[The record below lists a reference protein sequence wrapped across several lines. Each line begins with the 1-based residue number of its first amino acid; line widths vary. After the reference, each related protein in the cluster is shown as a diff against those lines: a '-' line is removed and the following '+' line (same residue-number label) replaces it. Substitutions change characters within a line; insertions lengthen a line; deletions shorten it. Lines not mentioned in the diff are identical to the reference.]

1 MSNIS
6 KTEKRSYLI
15 TLIAM
20 IIHALLVVVNLVVF
34 FRKVPLSTAFDIKS
48 GVLYYMICFIIQAL
62 LLIAFFIFVLSFIK
76 NINKKDFFN
85 SGNYNKIFFSSII
98 IMVYGTLNSMKS
110 LIGVDV
116 TYKELLSTTPY
127 TTVLLLS
134 ISLMMLNFL
143 TIYNESE
150 SMKEEHDLTV

>member
-6 KTEKRSYLI
+6 NTEKRSYLI

>member
-6 KTEKRSYLI
+6 NTEKRSYLI

-34 FRKVPLSTAFDIKS
+34 FRKIPLSTAFDIKS

>member
-6 KTEKRSYLI
+6 NTEKRSYLI

-98 IMVYGTLNSMKS
+98 IMVYGTLNSMKN

>member
-6 KTEKRSYLI
+6 NTEKRSYLI

-98 IMVYGTLNSMKS
+98 IIVYGTLNSMKS

>member
-1 MSNIS
+1 MSKIS
-6 KTEKRSYLI
+6 NTEKRSYLI

-34 FRKVPLSTAFDIKS
+34 FRKVPLSIAFDIKS

>member
-6 KTEKRSYLI
+6 NTEKRSYLI

-150 SMKEEHDLTV
+150 SMKEEHNLTV

>member
-1 MSNIS
+1 MSKIS
-6 KTEKRSYLI
+6 NTEKRSYLI

-143 TIYNESE
+143 SIYNESE

>member
-6 KTEKRSYLI
+6 NTEKRSYLI

-20 IIHALLVVVNLVVF
+20 IIHTLLVVVNLVVF

>member
-6 KTEKRSYLI
+6 NTEKRSYLI

-85 SGNYNKIFFSSII
+85 SRNYNKIFFSSII

>member
-6 KTEKRSYLI
+6 NTEKRSYLI

-34 FRKVPLSTAFDIKS
+34 FRKVPLSTAFDINS

>member
-1 MSNIS
+1 MSKIS
-6 KTEKRSYLI
+6 NTEKRSYLI

-48 GVLYYMICFIIQAL
+48 GVLYYMICFIIQVL

>member
-1 MSNIS
+1 
-6 KTEKRSYLI
+6 
-15 TLIAM
+15 
-20 IIHALLVVVNLVVF
+20 
-34 FRKVPLSTAFDIKS
+34 
-48 GVLYYMICFIIQAL
+48 
-62 LLIAFFIFVLSFIK
+62 FIK

>member
-1 MSNIS
+1 MSKIS
-6 KTEKRSYLI
+6 NTEKRSYLI

-34 FRKVPLSTAFDIKS
+34 FRKIPLSTAFDIKS

>member
-6 KTEKRSYLI
+6 NTEKRSYLI

-20 IIHALLVVVNLVVF
+20 IVHALLVVVNLVVF

-98 IMVYGTLNSMKS
+98 IMVYGTLNSMKN

-150 SMKEEHDLTV
+150 SMKEEHDLTI

>member
-1 MSNIS
+1 MSKIS
-6 KTEKRSYLI
+6 NTEKRSYLI

-134 ISLMMLNFL
+134 ISLMMINFL

>member
-6 KTEKRSYLI
+6 NTEKRSYLI

-62 LLIAFFIFVLSFIK
+62 LLIAFFIFVLNFIK

>member
-1 MSNIS
+1 MSKIS
-6 KTEKRSYLI
+6 NTEKRSYLI

-20 IIHALLVVVNLVVF
+20 IIHALLVVVNLEVF

-143 TIYNESE
+143 TIYNESK
-150 SMKEEHDLTV
+150 SIKKENDLTV

>member
-1 MSNIS
+1 MSKIS
-6 KTEKRSYLI
+6 NTEKRSYLI

>member
-6 KTEKRSYLI
+6 NTEKRSYLI

-20 IIHALLVVVNLVVF
+20 IIHVLLVVVNLVVF
-34 FRKVPLSTAFDIKS
+34 FRKVPLSTAFYIKS

>member
-1 MSNIS
+1 MSKIS
-6 KTEKRSYLI
+6 NTEKRSYLI

-143 TIYNESE
+143 TIYNESK
-150 SMKEEHDLTV
+150 SIKKENDLTV

>member
-6 KTEKRSYLI
+6 NTEKRSYLI

-98 IMVYGTLNSMKS
+98 IMVYGTLNSMKN

-150 SMKEEHDLTV
+150 SMKEEHDLTI

>member
-6 KTEKRSYLI
+6 NTEKRSYLI

-85 SGNYNKIFFSSII
+85 SGNYNKIFYSSII
-98 IMVYGTLNSMKS
+98 IMIYATLNTMKNN
-110 LIGVDV
+110 IGVDV
-116 TYKELLSTTPY
+116 TYKELLNTAPF
-127 TTVLLLS
+127 TTVLLLN

-143 TIYNESE
+143 TIYNESK
-150 SMKEEHDLTV
+150 SIKKENDLTV

>member
-1 MSNIS
+1 MSKIS
-6 KTEKRSYLI
+6 NTEKRSYLI

-85 SGNYNKIFFSSII
+85 SGNYNKIFYSSII
-98 IMVYGTLNSMKS
+98 IMIYATLNTMKNN
-110 LIGVDV
+110 IGVDV
-116 TYKELLSTTPY
+116 TYKELLNTAPF
-127 TTVLLLS
+127 TTVLLLN

-143 TIYNESE
+143 TIYNESK
-150 SMKEEHDLTV
+150 SIKKENDLTV